1 MWFCFHFEK
10 LHLGTGQ
17 TNKLTLNL
25 IRRLV
30 LCATNKN
37 TQQSLDKI
45 IKLFDVYLK
54 ENNRS

>member
-1 MWFCFHFEK
+1 MWFCFLFEK

-30 LCATNKN
+30 LCTTNKN
-37 TQQSLDKI
+37 TQQILDKI
-45 IKLFDVYLK
+45 IKLFDVYSK
-54 ENNRS
+54 GK